1 MLTPLR
7 KRQIWQAIKLSKFP
21 IIMGM
26 MTLAEGSIDF
36 ACGSIPYTW
45 VSIFRGATFYF
56 ITKEGIHR
64 GKDTVRKEIIEKRYN
79 EVADELVSI

>member
-1 MLTPLR
+1 MLTPLK

-21 IIMGM
+21 IIMGI

-56 ITKEGIHR
+56 MT
-64 GKDTVRKEIIEKRYN
+64 
-79 EVADELVSI
+79 

>member
-1 MLTPLR
+1 MLKPLR
-7 KRQIWQAIKLSKFP
+7 KRQIWKAIKLSKFP

-26 MTLAEGSIDF
+26 MTIAEGSIDF

-45 VSIFRGATFYF
+45 VSIFRGAAFYF
-56 ITKEGIHR
+56 MTKEGIHR
-64 GKDTVRKEIIEKRYN
+64 GKETVRKEIIEKRYN